1 MNKEILAVVEA
12 VSNEKALPREKIF
25 EALESA
31 LATATKKK
39 YEQEIDVRVQID
51 RKSGDFDTFRRWLVV
66 DEVTQPTKE
75 ITLEAARY
83 EDESLNLGDYVEDQI
98 ESVTFDRIT
107 TQTAKQVIV
116 QKVREAERAMVV
128 DQFREHEG
136 EIITGVVKKVNR
148 DNISLDLGNNAEAVI
163 LREDMLPRENFRP
176 GDRVRGVLYSVRP
189 EARGAQLFVT
199 RSKPEMLIELFRI
212 EVPEI
217 GEEVIEIKAAAR
229 DPGSR
234 AKIAVKTNDKR
245 IDPVGA
251 CVGMRGARVQ
261 AVSTE
266 LGGER
271 IDIVLWDDNPAQF
284 VINAMA
290 PADVAS
296 IVVDEDKHTMDIAVE
311 AGNLA
316 QAIGRNGQNVRLA
329 SQLSGWELNVMTVDD
344 LQAKHQAEAHAAI
357 DTFTKYLDI
366 DEDFATVLVEEGF
379 STLEEL
385 AYVPMKE
392 LLEIEGL
399 DEPTV
404 EALRE
409 RAKNAL
415 ATIAQAQEESLGD
428 NKPADDLLNLEGV
441 DRDLAFK
448 LAARGVCTL
457 EDLAEQGIDDL
468 ADIEGLTDEKAGA
481 LIMAE
486 ENKWTDNAEPTEDSS
501 DYHVTTSQ
509 HARQAED
516 ESDREVEGGRG
527 RGRNAKAAR
536 PKKGNKHAESK
547 ADREEA
553 RAAVRGGKGGKR
565 KGSSL
570 QQGFQKPAQ
579 AVNRDVVI
587 GETITVGELANKMA
601 VKGSQVIK
609 AMMKLGAMA
618 TINQVI
624 DQETAQLVAEE
635 MGHKVILRRENE
647 LEEAVMSDRDTGAA
661 AEPRAP
667 VVTIMGHVDHG
678 KTSLLDY
685 IRSTKV
691 ASGEA
696 GGITQHIGAYHVE
709 TENGMI
715 TFLDT
720 PGHAAFTSMRA
731 RGAQATDI
739 VVLVVAADDG
749 VMPQTIEA
757 IQHAKA
763 AGVPVVVAV
772 NKIDKP
778 EADPDR
784 VKNELSQYGI
794 LPEEWG
800 GESQFVHVSAKAGT
814 GIDELLDAILLQ
826 AEVLELKAVRKGMAS
841 GAVIE
846 SFLDKGRGPVA
857 TVLVR
862 EGTLHKGDIV
872 LCGFEYGRVRAM
884 RNELGQ
890 EVLEAGP
897 SIPVEILGLSGV
909 PAAGD
914 EVTVVRDEKKAREV
928 ALYRQ
933 GKFREVKL
941 ARQQKSKL
949 ENMFANMTEGEV
961 HEVNIVLKADVQ
973 GSVEAISDSLL
984 KLSTDEVKVK
994 IIGSGVGGITE
1005 TDATLAAA
1013 SNAILVGFNV
1023 RADASARKVIE
1034 AESLDL
1040 RYYSVIY
1047 NLIDEVKA
1055 AMSGMLSPELK
1066 QQIIGLAEVR
1076 DVFKSPKFGAIAGC
1090 MVTEGVVKRH
1100 NPIRVLRDNVVIY
1113 EGELESLRRFKD
1125 DVNEVRNGMEC
1136 GIGVKNY
1143 NDVRTGDVIEV
1154 FEIIEIQRTIA

>member
-1 MNKEILAVVEA
+1 MTDVTVKTLAAEIQTSVDRLVQQFADAGIRKSADDSVTAQEKQTLLAHLNREHGSAPDKLTLQRKTRSTLNIQGTGGKSKSVQIEVRKKRTFVKRDPQEA
-12 VSNEKALPREKIF
+12 ERLAAEEEAMREAEEKARREAEEAAEREAEEKAKREAEVRLKREAEEKAKRENAESTKREAAENSKVSNHQ
-25 EALESA
+25 
-31 LATATKKK
+31 T
-39 YEQEIDVRVQID
+39 
-51 RKSGDFDTFRRWLVV
+51 
-66 DEVTQPTKE
+66 DEVTRAAQTEKARRE
-75 ITLEAARY
+75 SEAQELKR
-83 EDESLNLGDYVEDQI
+83 
-98 ESVTFDRIT
+98 
-107 TQTAKQVIV
+107 K
-116 QKVREAERAMVV
+116 AE
-128 DQFREHEG
+128 E
-136 EIITGVVKKVNR
+136 
-148 DNISLDLGNNAEAVI
+148 
-163 LREDMLPRENFRP
+163 
-176 GDRVRGVLYSVRP
+176 
-189 EARGAQLFVT
+189 EARRKLEENARRVAEEARRMAEQNEAT
-199 RSKPEMLIELFRI
+199 WTATP
-212 EVPEI
+212 
-217 GEEVIEIKAAAR
+217 GEE
-229 DPGSR
+229 
-234 AKIAVKTNDKR
+234 
-245 IDPVGA
+245 
-251 CVGMRGARVQ
+251 
-261 AVSTE
+261 
-266 LGGER
+266 
-271 IDIVLWDDNPAQF
+271 
-284 VINAMA
+284 
-290 PADVAS
+290 
-296 IVVDEDKHTMDIAVE
+296 
-311 AGNLA
+311 
-316 QAIGRNGQNVRLA
+316 
-329 SQLSGWELNVMTVDD
+329 
-344 LQAKHQAEAHAAI
+344 
-357 DTFTKYLDI
+357 
-366 DEDFATVLVEEGF
+366 EETTG
-379 STLEEL
+379 
-385 AYVPMKE
+385 
-392 LLEIEGL
+392 
-399 DEPTV
+399 
-404 EALRE
+404 
-409 RAKNAL
+409 
-415 ATIAQAQEESLGD
+415 
-428 NKPADDLLNLEGV
+428 
-441 DRDLAFK
+441 
-448 LAARGVCTL
+448 
-457 EDLAEQGIDDL
+457 
-468 ADIEGLTDEKAGA
+468 
-481 LIMAE
+481 
-486 ENKWTDNAEPTEDSS
+486 

-516 ESDREVEGGRG
+516 DNDREVEGGRS
-527 RGRNAKAAR
+527 RTRTAKAPR
-536 PKKGNKHAESK
+536 PKKGNKHSESK

-553 RAAVRGGKGGKR
+553 RAAVRGGKGGRQR
-565 KGSSL
+565 KGSAL
-570 QQGFQKPAQ
+570 QQGFNKPAQ

-587 GETITVGELANKMA
+587 GETLTVGELANKMA

-709 TENGMI
+709 TDNGMI

-763 AGVPVVVAV
+763 AQVPLVVAV

-778 EADPDR
+778 EADMDR
-784 VKNELSQYGI
+784 VKNELSQYGVM
-794 LPEEWG
+794 PEEWG
-800 GESQFVHVSAKAGT
+800 GESQFIPVSAKVGT
-814 GIDELLDAILLQ
+814 GIDDLLNAILLQ
-826 AEVLELKAVRKGMAS
+826 AEVLELKAVRNGMAS

-862 EGTLHKGDIV
+862 EGTLNKGDIV

-884 RNELGQ
+884 RDELGR

-961 HEVNIVLKADVQ
+961 HEVNVVLKADVQ

-1023 RADASARKVIE
+1023 RADASARRVIE
-1034 AESLDL
+1034 SESLDL

-1047 NLIDEVKA
+1047 HLIDEVKA

-1090 MVTEGVVKRH
+1090 MVTEGNIKRH

-1143 NDVRTGDVIEV
+1143 NDVRTGDMIEV
-1154 FEIIEIQRTIA
+1154 FEIIEIKRSIE

>member
-1 MNKEILAVVEA
+1 MTDVTI
-12 VSNEKALPREKIF
+12 KALASEIQTSVDRLIQQFADAGIRKSADDSVTAQEKQTLLTHLNREHG
-25 EALESA
+25 SA
-31 LATATKKK
+31 PDKLTLQRKTRSTLSVQGTGGKSKS
-39 YEQEIDVRVQID
+39 VQIEV
-51 RKSGDFDTFRRWLVV
+51 RKTRTFVKR
-66 DEVTQPTKE
+66 DPQ
-75 ITLEAARY
+75 EAERLA
-83 EDESLNLGDYVEDQI
+83 EEE
-98 ESVTFDRIT
+98 
-107 TQTAKQVIV
+107 AK
-116 QKVREAERAMVV
+116 REAEEQAR
-128 DQFREHEG
+128 REAEDAAKR
-136 EIITGVVKKVNR
+136 EAQAKAEREAAEQAKR
-148 DNISLDLGNNAEAVI
+148 DTAEKAK
-163 LREDMLPRENFRP
+163 REAAEKDTVSNQQTDDMTKTAQAEKARREAESAELKRKAEE
-176 GDRVRGVLYSVRP
+176 
-189 EARGAQLFVT
+189 EAR
-199 RSKPEMLIELFRI
+199 RK
-212 EVPEI
+212 
-217 GEEVIEIKAAAR
+217 
-229 DPGSR
+229 
-234 AKIAVKTNDKR
+234 
-245 IDPVGA
+245 
-251 CVGMRGARVQ
+251 
-261 AVSTE
+261 
-266 LGGER
+266 
-271 IDIVLWDDNPAQF
+271 
-284 VINAMA
+284 
-290 PADVAS
+290 
-296 IVVDEDKHTMDIAVE
+296 
-311 AGNLA
+311 
-316 QAIGRNGQNVRLA
+316 
-329 SQLSGWELNVMTVDD
+329 
-344 LQAKHQAEAHAAI
+344 
-357 DTFTKYLDI
+357 
-366 DEDFATVLVEEGF
+366 
-379 STLEEL
+379 LEED
-385 AYVPMKE
+385 ARRVAE
-392 LLEIEGL
+392 
-399 DEPTV
+399 
-404 EALRE
+404 EAR
-409 RAKNAL
+409 R
-415 ATIAQAQEESLGD
+415 
-428 NKPADDLLNLEGV
+428 
-441 DRDLAFK
+441 
-448 LAARGVCTL
+448 
-457 EDLAEQGIDDL
+457 
-468 ADIEGLTDEKAGA
+468 
-481 LIMAE
+481 MAE
-486 ENKWTDNAEPTEDSS
+486 ENEKNGTANAEPVEDTS

-516 ESDREVEGGRG
+516 ENDRESEGGRG
-527 RGRNAKAAR
+527 RGRNTKTAR
-536 PKKGNKHAESK
+536 PAKKGNKHAESK

-553 RAAVRGGKGGKR
+553 RAAVRGGKGGKHR
-565 KGSSL
+565 KGSTL

-709 TENGMI
+709 TDNGMI

-749 VMPQTIEA
+749 VMPQTVEA

-763 AGVPVVVAV
+763 AQVPVVVAV

-778 EADPDR
+778 EADMDR
-784 VKNELSQYGI
+784 VKNELSQYGVM
-794 LPEEWG
+794 PEEWG
-800 GESQFVHVSAKAGT
+800 GEAQFIPVSAKVGT
-814 GIDELLDAILLQ
+814 GIDDLLNAILLQ
-826 AEVLELKAVRKGMAS
+826 AEVLELKAVRNGMAS

-884 RNELGQ
+884 RDELGR

-1034 AESLDL
+1034 SESLDL

-1090 MVTEGVVKRH
+1090 MVTEGIIKRH

-1143 NDVRTGDVIEV
+1143 NDVRVGDMIEV
-1154 FEIIEIQRTIA
+1154 FEIIEIQRSID

>member
-1 MNKEILAVVEA
+1 MTDVTI
-12 VSNEKALPREKIF
+12 KALASEIQTSVDRLIQQFADAGIRKSADDSVTAQEKQTLLTHLNREHG
-25 EALESA
+25 SA
-31 LATATKKK
+31 PDKLTLQRKTRSTLNIPGTGGKSKS
-39 YEQEIDVRVQID
+39 VQIEV
-51 RKSGDFDTFRRWLVV
+51 RKKRTFVKR
-66 DEVTQPTKE
+66 DPQ
-75 ITLEAARY
+75 EAERLAA
-83 EDESLNLGDYVEDQI
+83 EEQA
-98 ESVTFDRIT
+98 
-107 TQTAKQVIV
+107 Q
-116 QKVREAERAMVV
+116 REAEEQAR
-128 DQFREHEG
+128 REAE
-136 EIITGVVKKVNR
+136 EAAKREAQLKAEREAAEQAKREVADKAKREAAEKDKVSNQHT
-148 DNISLDLGNNAEAVI
+148 DEMTKTAQAEKI
-163 LREDMLPRENFRP
+163 RRENEAAELKRK
-176 GDRVRGVLYSVRP
+176 SEE
-189 EARGAQLFVT
+189 EAR
-199 RSKPEMLIELFRI
+199 RK
-212 EVPEI
+212 
-217 GEEVIEIKAAAR
+217 
-229 DPGSR
+229 
-234 AKIAVKTNDKR
+234 
-245 IDPVGA
+245 
-251 CVGMRGARVQ
+251 
-261 AVSTE
+261 
-266 LGGER
+266 
-271 IDIVLWDDNPAQF
+271 
-284 VINAMA
+284 
-290 PADVAS
+290 
-296 IVVDEDKHTMDIAVE
+296 
-311 AGNLA
+311 
-316 QAIGRNGQNVRLA
+316 
-329 SQLSGWELNVMTVDD
+329 
-344 LQAKHQAEAHAAI
+344 
-357 DTFTKYLDI
+357 
-366 DEDFATVLVEEGF
+366 
-379 STLEEL
+379 LEE
-385 AYVPMKE
+385 
-392 LLEIEGL
+392 
-399 DEPTV
+399 
-404 EALRE
+404 EAR
-409 RAKNAL
+409 RVA
-415 ATIAQAQEESLGD
+415 EE
-428 NKPADDLLNLEGV
+428 
-441 DRDLAFK
+441 
-448 LAARGVCTL
+448 ARR
-457 EDLAEQGIDDL
+457 
-468 ADIEGLTDEKAGA
+468 
-481 LIMAE
+481 MAE
-486 ENKWTDNAEPTEDSS
+486 ENEKNWSETSDSPEDSS

-516 ESDREVEGGRG
+516 DNDREVEGGRG
-527 RGRNAKAAR
+527 RSRSSKAAR
-536 PKKGNKHAESK
+536 PAKKGNKHAESK

-553 RAAVRGGKGGKR
+553 RAAVRGGKGGKHR
-565 KGSSL
+565 KGSAL

-579 AVNRDVVI
+579 AVNRDVII

-635 MGHKVILRRENE
+635 MGHKVIQRRENE

-709 TENGMI
+709 TDNGMI

-763 AGVPVVVAV
+763 AQVPVVVAV

-814 GIDELLDAILLQ
+814 GIDDLLDAILLQ
-826 AEVLELKAVRKGMAS
+826 AEVLELKAVRNGMAS

-884 RNELGQ
+884 RDELGR

-1090 MVTEGVVKRH
+1090 MVTEGTIKRH

-1143 NDVRTGDVIEV
+1143 NDVRVGDMIEV
-1154 FEIIEIQRTIA
+1154 FEIIEIQRSID

>member
-1 MNKEILAVVEA
+1 
-12 VSNEKALPREKIF
+12 
-25 EALESA
+25 
-31 LATATKKK
+31 
-39 YEQEIDVRVQID
+39 
-51 RKSGDFDTFRRWLVV
+51 
-66 DEVTQPTKE
+66 
-75 ITLEAARY
+75 
-83 EDESLNLGDYVEDQI
+83 
-98 ESVTFDRIT
+98 
-107 TQTAKQVIV
+107 
-116 QKVREAERAMVV
+116 
-128 DQFREHEG
+128 
-136 EIITGVVKKVNR
+136 
-148 DNISLDLGNNAEAVI
+148 
-163 LREDMLPRENFRP
+163 
-176 GDRVRGVLYSVRP
+176 
-189 EARGAQLFVT
+189 
-199 RSKPEMLIELFRI
+199 
-212 EVPEI
+212 
-217 GEEVIEIKAAAR
+217 
-229 DPGSR
+229 
-234 AKIAVKTNDKR
+234 
-245 IDPVGA
+245 
-251 CVGMRGARVQ
+251 
-261 AVSTE
+261 
-266 LGGER
+266 
-271 IDIVLWDDNPAQF
+271 
-284 VINAMA
+284 
-290 PADVAS
+290 
-296 IVVDEDKHTMDIAVE
+296 
-311 AGNLA
+311 
-316 QAIGRNGQNVRLA
+316 
-329 SQLSGWELNVMTVDD
+329 
-344 LQAKHQAEAHAAI
+344 
-357 DTFTKYLDI
+357 
-366 DEDFATVLVEEGF
+366 
-379 STLEEL
+379 
-385 AYVPMKE
+385 
-392 LLEIEGL
+392 
-399 DEPTV
+399 
-404 EALRE
+404 
-409 RAKNAL
+409 
-415 ATIAQAQEESLGD
+415 
-428 NKPADDLLNLEGV
+428 
-441 DRDLAFK
+441 
-448 LAARGVCTL
+448 
-457 EDLAEQGIDDL
+457 
-468 ADIEGLTDEKAGA
+468 
-481 LIMAE
+481 
-486 ENKWTDNAEPTEDSS
+486 
-501 DYHVTTSQ
+501 
-509 HARQAED
+509 
-516 ESDREVEGGRG
+516 
-527 RGRNAKAAR
+527 
-536 PKKGNKHAESK
+536 
-547 ADREEA
+547 
-553 RAAVRGGKGGKR
+553 
-565 KGSSL
+565 
-570 QQGFQKPAQ
+570 
-579 AVNRDVVI
+579 
-587 GETITVGELANKMA
+587 
-601 VKGSQVIK
+601 
-609 AMMKLGAMA
+609 
-618 TINQVI
+618 
-624 DQETAQLVAEE
+624 
-635 MGHKVILRRENE
+635 
-647 LEEAVMSDRDTGAA
+647 
-661 AEPRAP
+661 
-667 VVTIMGHVDHG
+667 
-678 KTSLLDY
+678 
-685 IRSTKV
+685 
-691 ASGEA
+691 
-696 GGITQHIGAYHVE
+696 
-709 TENGMI
+709 
-715 TFLDT
+715 
-720 PGHAAFTSMRA
+720 
-731 RGAQATDI
+731 
-739 VVLVVAADDG
+739 LVVAADDG

-763 AGVPVVVAV
+763 AQVPVVVAV

>member
-1 MNKEILAVVEA
+1 
-12 VSNEKALPREKIF
+12 
-25 EALESA
+25 
-31 LATATKKK
+31 
-39 YEQEIDVRVQID
+39 
-51 RKSGDFDTFRRWLVV
+51 
-66 DEVTQPTKE
+66 
-75 ITLEAARY
+75 
-83 EDESLNLGDYVEDQI
+83 
-98 ESVTFDRIT
+98 
-107 TQTAKQVIV
+107 
-116 QKVREAERAMVV
+116 
-128 DQFREHEG
+128 
-136 EIITGVVKKVNR
+136 
-148 DNISLDLGNNAEAVI
+148 
-163 LREDMLPRENFRP
+163 
-176 GDRVRGVLYSVRP
+176 
-189 EARGAQLFVT
+189 
-199 RSKPEMLIELFRI
+199 
-212 EVPEI
+212 
-217 GEEVIEIKAAAR
+217 
-229 DPGSR
+229 
-234 AKIAVKTNDKR
+234 
-245 IDPVGA
+245 
-251 CVGMRGARVQ
+251 
-261 AVSTE
+261 
-266 LGGER
+266 
-271 IDIVLWDDNPAQF
+271 
-284 VINAMA
+284 
-290 PADVAS
+290 
-296 IVVDEDKHTMDIAVE
+296 
-311 AGNLA
+311 
-316 QAIGRNGQNVRLA
+316 
-329 SQLSGWELNVMTVDD
+329 
-344 LQAKHQAEAHAAI
+344 
-357 DTFTKYLDI
+357 
-366 DEDFATVLVEEGF
+366 
-379 STLEEL
+379 
-385 AYVPMKE
+385 
-392 LLEIEGL
+392 
-399 DEPTV
+399 
-404 EALRE
+404 
-409 RAKNAL
+409 
-415 ATIAQAQEESLGD
+415 
-428 NKPADDLLNLEGV
+428 
-441 DRDLAFK
+441 
-448 LAARGVCTL
+448 
-457 EDLAEQGIDDL
+457 
-468 ADIEGLTDEKAGA
+468 
-481 LIMAE
+481 
-486 ENKWTDNAEPTEDSS
+486 
-501 DYHVTTSQ
+501 
-509 HARQAED
+509 
-516 ESDREVEGGRG
+516 
-527 RGRNAKAAR
+527 
-536 PKKGNKHAESK
+536 
-547 ADREEA
+547 
-553 RAAVRGGKGGKR
+553 
-565 KGSSL
+565 
-570 QQGFQKPAQ
+570 
-579 AVNRDVVI
+579 
-587 GETITVGELANKMA
+587 
-601 VKGSQVIK
+601 
-609 AMMKLGAMA
+609 GAMA

-709 TENGMI
+709 TDNGMI

-763 AGVPVVVAV
+763 AQVPVVVAV

-814 GIDELLDAILLQ
+814 GIDDLLDAILLQ
-826 AEVLELKAVRKGMAS
+826 AEVLELKAVRNGMAS

-857 TVLVR
+857 TVL
-862 EGTLHKGDIV
+862 
-872 LCGFEYGRVRAM
+872 
-884 RNELGQ
+884 
-890 EVLEAGP
+890 
-897 SIPVEILGLSGV
+897 
-909 PAAGD
+909 
-914 EVTVVRDEKKAREV
+914 VRDEKKAREV

-1090 MVTEGVVKRH
+1090 MVTEGTIKRH

-1136 GIGVKNY
+1136 GI
-1143 NDVRTGDVIEV
+1143 
-1154 FEIIEIQRTIA
+1154 